1 MHISPLSSEHLLI
14 RCAQE
19 EPGSPQQTVILLEGR
34 IDEYCRL
41 EALPAHVEGDCI
53 LDLGGVQFINSV
65 GLRKWI
71 QMMRGFAGRVDRLR
85 LRGCPEVLV
94 RHLACVVD
102 ALGAAEVESFH
113 APYDCEECGHEAT
126 LLLQLAE
133 NAALLGQGDMPGAD
147 CPACAGPLVPAL
159 PRHYFTAFLPQSS
172 TIAPT
177 PGEPDARL

>member
-1 MHISPLSSEHLLI
+1 MAMHISPLSSEHLLI

-85 LRGCPEVLV
+85 LRGMRP
-94 RHLACVVD
+94 RGHP
-102 ALGAAEVESFH
+102 
-113 APYDCEECGHEAT
+113 APPARRERRS
-126 LLLQLAE
+126 
-133 NAALLGQGDMPGAD
+133 PG
-147 CPACAGPLVPAL
+147 
-159 PRHYFTAFLPQSS
+159 
-172 TIAPT
+172 
-177 PGEPDARL
+177 PG